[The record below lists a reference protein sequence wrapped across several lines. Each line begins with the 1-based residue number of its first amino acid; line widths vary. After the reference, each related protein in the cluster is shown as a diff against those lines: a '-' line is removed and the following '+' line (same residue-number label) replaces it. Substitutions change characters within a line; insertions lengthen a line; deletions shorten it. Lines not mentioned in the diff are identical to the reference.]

1 MKKIRLFFKKITKKY
16 KLVFLSADS
25 LEERFSFFTNRLYV
39 FYVILCFFIICSS
52 FCLCLI
58 YFTPISKYLQTKKTV
73 DRGEFIKI
81 MDQTDSLAILVEQ
94 QSRWIEN
101 FTDIA
106 SGKINLDDI
115 DSLYLTDFKPNL
127 VNLDDHI
134 SENESDLRLY
144 VERQNNLLNTLDFHK
159 PTKGILVDTFD
170 LKINHLGVDLST
182 KEKEK
187 IFSVLDGSV
196 LISGENEEFGKFII
210 INHEENIMSIYMH
223 ASNIIMERGDSVKR
237 GGVIG
242 YTGNTGSLSNG
253 THLHFELKHNGLNV
267 DPQEYIIF

>member
-1 MKKIRLFFKKITKKY
+1 
-16 KLVFLSADS
+16 
-25 LEERFSFFTNRLYV
+25 
-39 FYVILCFFIICSS
+39 
-52 FCLCLI
+52 LCLI

-223 ASNIIMERGDSVKR
+223 ASNIIKERGDSVKR
-237 GGVIG
+237 GGIIG

-267 DPQEYIIF
+267 DPQDYIIF